1 VFPDTYSIYL
11 SNEQMG
17 TVALEGMEFF
27 AYHGFY
33 EEERKIGNKYS
44 VDITVSLDITE
55 AASTD
60 DIQGT
65 VNYEELYD
73 IVRHEMLTPSCL
85 LENIAYRIIDR
96 TYEIYPEVEWV
107 EVTISKFNPPLGGI
121 CHRSTIT
128 LRK

>member
-1 VFPDTYSIYL
+1 
-11 SNEQMG
+11 MG
-17 TVALEGMEFF
+17 TVSLEGIEFF

-60 DIQGT
+60 DLQGT

-73 IVRHEMLTPSCL
+73 LIRHEMLTPSRL
-85 LENIAYRIIDR
+85 LENIAYRIIER
-96 TYEIYPEVEWV
+96 TYEIYPDVEWV
-107 EVTISKFNPPLGGI
+107 EVSISKFNPPLGGI
-121 CHRSTIT
+121 CYRSKIT

>member
-1 VFPDTYSIYL
+1 
-11 SNEQMG
+11 MG
-17 TVALEGMEFF
+17 TVSLEGIEFF

-33 EEERKIGNKYS
+33 EEERKLGNKYS

-60 DIQGT
+60 DLQGT

-73 IVRHEMLTPSCL
+73 IIRHEMLTPSRL

-96 TYEIYPEVEWV
+96 TYEAYPDVEWV
-107 EVTISKFNPPLGGI
+107 EVSISKFNPPLGGI
-121 CHRSTIT
+121 CHRSKIT